1 MKKRKNLY
9 LGVSVIMTFLI
20 CMGAGSKDIYSAEIN
35 PQTDPTTAE
44 IPQQNIQPVI
54 PESNPQPVSPEINPA
69 SQETQPAE
77 NADNAQDQA
86 ILAAQL
92 AAIQQAE
99 AAKTSSEKNTAGK
112 TTDNKDVPLKV
123 SSTHYFKTI
132 DEAARNAFISFS
144 YDNRPDSMYL
154 NIDHTSADNIMTGKE
169 LNHTRTSYETGIVSF
184 VDGEKIVSVWEFTKW
199 RSDDDYKLDLT
210 SGFTAAADLDYPD
223 TYRLTV
229 KDGIDF
235 KGNEV
240 VFKVNTGLPNT
251 EVFYLKESGDSFK
264 KLGKGTTDEEGYLAL
279 DPRENGSCLISKI
292 DLSNPQVIQA
302 LAEKAKKEEEER
314 KKAEDKAL
322 EEALTAAKAA
332 AHEETLKKEQEQA
345 KKEAILK
352 AREEA
357 IQKAKE
363 EAAAAAAAKAEEE
376 KVAAITEAIS
386 SDPVE
391 SPAVETAVQQQP
403 VLMSDVHMSDVEPME
418 AEILVPQEKDENVS
432 VLPVVICIFLLLI
445 GAAVV
450 GGIFYV
456 RRQQL
461 EMEKKREEWRR
472 HRKERMKKEAQQ
484 VLQDFP
490 EDPELQLQMLQSFME
505 KPDLKMLKNYMENPD
520 LLSRFAR
527 A

>member
-20 CMGAGSKDIYSAEIN
+20 CMGIGSKDTYSAEMN
-35 PQTDPTTAE
+35 PQTDQTTAE
-44 IPQQNIQPVI
+44 AAQQNIQPVT
-54 PESNPQPVSPEINPA
+54 PEANPQPASPEINPA
-69 SQETQPAE
+69 SGETQPT
-77 NADNAQDQA
+77 DNSQDQA

-99 AAKTSSEKNTAGK
+99 AAKISSEKNTAAK
-112 TTDNKDVPLKV
+112 TAETKDVPLKV

-154 NIDHTSADNIMTGKE
+154 NIDHTSTDNIMTGKE
-169 LNHTRTSYETGIVSF
+169 LNHTRTSYETGVVSF

-210 SGFTAAADLDYPD
+210 SGYTAAADLDYPD

-251 EVFYLKESGDSFK
+251 EVFYLKENGDSFK
-264 KLGKGTTDEEGYLAL
+264 KLGKGTTDEEGYLTL
-279 DPRENGSCLISKI
+279 DPRECGSCLISKT

-302 LAEKAKKEEEER
+302 LAEQAKKEEEER

-322 EEALTAAKAA
+322 EEALAAAKAA

-363 EAAAAAAAKAEEE
+363 EAAAAAAAAAKAEAEE
-376 KVAAITEAIS
+376 AADAKITAAMSVNPQEA
-386 SDPVE
+386 E
-391 SPAVETAVQQQP
+391 AVVQQHP
-403 VLMSDVHMSDVEPME
+403 VLMSDVHMSDAEPLE
-418 AEILVPQEKDENVS
+418 TEVLVPQGTDKNVS
-432 VLPVVICIFLLLI
+432 VLPVLICIFLLLI

-456 RRQQL
+456 RRQQM

-472 HRKERMKKEAQQ
+472 HRQERLKKEAQQ

-490 EDPELQLQMLQSFME
+490 EDPELQLKMLQSFME

-520 LLSRFAR
+520 LLSHFAR